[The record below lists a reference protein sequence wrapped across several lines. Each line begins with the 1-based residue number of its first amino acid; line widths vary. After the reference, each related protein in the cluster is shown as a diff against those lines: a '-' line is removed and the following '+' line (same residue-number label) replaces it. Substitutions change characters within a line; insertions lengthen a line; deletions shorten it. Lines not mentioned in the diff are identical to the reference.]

1 MVQGTW
7 DDLERMERET
17 HDLLSN
23 ERVTEVANRVVSGRH
38 QLAAGII
45 MLTLL
50 LLFMLEWVDPTVA
63 VWMAALAMVLSG
75 AVRQMDVA
83 YQSIQWSSLVLI
95 CGHDPGRYSA

>member
-1 MVQGTW
+1 MRLKDTPLKQGDMLMVQGTW
-7 DDLERMERET
+7 DDLERMEQET

-50 LLFMLEWVDPTVA
+50 LRSEE
-63 VWMAALAMVLSG
+63 
-75 AVRQMDVA
+75 R
-83 YQSIQWSSLVLI
+83 
-95 CGHDPGRYSA
+95 R